1 MAQKMEEELGRS
13 KILQRKMPKK
23 QKINILWFTKDL
35 RTRDSESLYNVMQ
48 EELPFLA
55 VYVFDS
61 EFFSQKQ
68 FGCRKIAKYRAKFL
82 LESIEDL
89 KQNLAR
95 LNIPFLVKHGKTED
109 VFKDI
114 SEEFEILKIFCQ
126 EEWTKE
132 ETELQTKIRIALPA
146 VIWERSYSQ
155 FLVHPLFV
163 FKTLDKIPM
172 LFTTFRQKIE
182 KNLLIRPE
190 FDSEDFMY
198 NKSEIH
204 FKSDDISLKLLG
216 FEDFETDERTAFPF
230 SGGENEALNRLHH
243 YFSETQHLSQYKET
257 RNGLVGTDYSSK
269 FSAWLSD
276 GSLSA
281 VTIYHEI
288 KKYEKE
294 FGANDSTYW
303 LFFELLWRDFFKYI
317 SLQHKD
323 YIFWKSGINHQKYFA
338 ENNEALIQRWKDGK
352 TDSDFVNAN
361 MLELKNT
368 GWMSNRGRQ
377 NVASYFCK
385 ILKQD
390 WRIGAAYFEE
400 MLIDY
405 DVHSNYG
412 NWMYLAGVGNDNRN
426 RTFNPEKQA
435 EMYDSNQKFRRLWL
449 KQ

>member
-1 MAQKMEEELGRS
+1 
-13 KILQRKMPKK
+13 MPKK
-23 QKINILWFTKDL
+23 QKINILWFTKNL
-35 RTRDSESLYNVMQ
+35 RTRDSELLNNIMQ
-48 EELPFLA
+48 EDMPFLA
-55 VYVFDS
+55 VYVFDPD
-61 EFFSQKQ
+61 FFQQKQ
-68 FGCRKIAKYRAKFL
+68 FGFQKIGKFRAKFQV
-82 LESIEDL
+82 ESVEDL
-89 KQNLAR
+89 KNNLAKQ
-95 LNIPFLVKHGKTED
+95 NIPFLIKYGKTED
-109 VFKDI
+109 IFKEI
-114 SEEFEILKIFCQ
+114 SERFEVVKIFCQ
-126 EEWTKE
+126 EEWTQE
-132 ETELQTKIRIALPA
+132 ETQLQKKIRVIIPNA
-146 VIWERSYSQ
+146 VWEKSYSQ
-155 FLVHPLFV
+155 FLIHPLFV

-190 FDSEDFMY
+190 FESENIVY
-198 NKSEIH
+198 NKENIVVE
-204 FKSDDISLKLLG
+204 SDEISLQSLG
-216 FEDFETDERTAFPF
+216 FEDFEKDKRSAFPF
-230 SGGENEALNRLHH
+230 SGGENVALKRLQF
-243 YFSETQHLSQYKET
+243 YFSETQHLSCYKET
-257 RNGLVGTDYSSK
+257 RNGLVGKEYSSK

-288 KKYEKE
+288 KKYEEK

-303 LFFELLWRDFFKYI
+303 LIFELLWGDFFRYV
-317 SLQHKD
+317 SLQHKNL
-323 YIFWKSGINHQKYFA
+323 IFRKAGIKHDPYFV
-338 ENNEALIQRWKDGK
+338 ENNPALIQKWIDGE

-400 MLIDY
+400 LLIDY

-435 EMYDSNQKFRRLWL
+435 EIYDSNEEFRSLWL
-449 KQ
+449 RK

>member
-1 MAQKMEEELGRS
+1 MEEKLGRS

-23 QKINILWFTKDL
+23 QKINILWFTKNL
-35 RTRDSESLYNVMQ
+35 RTRDSESLYTIMQ
-48 EELPFLA
+48 EDLPFLA
-55 VYVFDS
+55 VYVFDTV
-61 EFFSQKQ
+61 FFQQKQ
-68 FGCRKIAKYRAKFL
+68 FGFQKIGQFRTKFL
-82 LESIEDL
+82 LESVEDL
-89 KQNLAR
+89 RRNLIR
-95 LNIPFLVKHGKTED
+95 QKIPFLVKYGKTEK
-109 VFKDI
+109 VIKDI
-114 SEEFEILKIFCQ
+114 SEEFEIVKIFCQ

-132 ETELQTKIRIALPA
+132 EIDLQSKIEKVVPLA
-146 VIWERSYSQ
+146 IWEKSYSQ
-155 FLVHPLFV
+155 FLVHPFFV

-190 FDSEDFMY
+190 FESENLLYDKE
-198 NKSEIH
+198 NIAAE
-204 FKSDDISLKLLG
+204 SDEISLQALG
-216 FEDFETDERTAFPF
+216 FEDFKKDKRSAFPF
-230 SGGENEALNRLHH
+230 SGGESEALKRLHS
-243 YFSETQHLSQYKET
+243 YFSKTKNLSRYKET
-257 RNGLVGTDYSSK
+257 RNGLAGTEYSSK
-269 FSAWLSD
+269 FSAWLAD

-294 FGANDSTYW
+294 FGSNDSTYW
-303 LFFELLWRDFFKYI
+303 LIFELLWRDFFRYV
-317 SLQHKD
+317 SLQHKEL
-323 YIFWKSGINHQKYFA
+323 IFRKSGIKHDPYFG
-338 ENNEALIQRWKDGK
+338 ENNPALIQKWIEGE

-412 NWMYLAGVGNDNRN
+412 NWMYLAGVGNDNRD
-426 RTFNPEKQA
+426 RIFNPEKQA
-435 EMYDSNQKFRRLWL
+435 EVYDPNEEFRQLWL

>member
-1 MAQKMEEELGRS
+1 
-13 KILQRKMPKK
+13 MPEK

-35 RTRDSESLYNVMQ
+35 RTRDSESLYKVMQ
-48 EELPFLA
+48 EGLPFLA
-55 VYVFDS
+55 VYIFDVVF
-61 EFFSQKQ
+61 FTKKQ
-68 FGCRKIAKYRAKFL
+68 FGFRKIGKYRAKFL
-82 LESIEDL
+82 LESVEGL
-89 KQNLAR
+89 KQNLAKQH
-95 LNIPFLVKHGKTED
+95 IPFLVKHDKTEH
-109 VFKDI
+109 VFKEI
-114 SEEFEILKIFCQ
+114 SEEFDVVKIFCQ

-132 ETELQTKIRIALPA
+132 ETELHTKIRQVAPA
-146 VIWERSYSQ
+146 AIWEKSYSQ
-155 FLVHPLFV
+155 FLLHPLFV
-163 FKTLDKIPM
+163 FKIWDKIPM

-190 FDSEDFMY
+190 FESEDLMY
-198 NKSEIH
+198 NKTDIYI
-204 FKSDDISLKLLG
+204 KSDEISLKSLG

-230 SGGENEALNRLHH
+230 SGGENEALKRLHY
-243 YFSETQHLSQYKET
+243 YFSETKKLSQYKGI
-257 RNGLVGTDYSSK
+257 RNGMVGTDYSSK
-269 FSAWLSD
+269 FSSWFSD

-281 VTIYHEI
+281 VSIYHEVKI
-288 KKYEKE
+288 YEEE
-294 FGANDSTYW
+294 FGANESTYW
-303 LFFELLWRDFFKYI
+303 LIFELFWRDFFKYV
-317 SLQHKD
+317 SLQYKD
-323 YIFWKSGINHQKYFA
+323 SIFWKSGINYQKYFT
-338 ENNEALIQRWKDGK
+338 ENNKTLIQKWESGEI
-352 TDSDFVNAN
+352 DSDFVNAN

-426 RTFNPEKQA
+426 RTFNPKKQA
-435 EMYDSNQKFRRLWL
+435 ELYDPNQEFRKLWL

>member
-1 MAQKMEEELGRS
+1 
-13 KILQRKMPKK
+13 MPKK

-35 RTRDSESLYNVMQ
+35 RTRDSESLYKAMQ
-48 EELPFLA
+48 EDLPFLA
-55 VYVFDS
+55 IYIFDA
-61 EFFSQKQ
+61 EFFAQKLS
-68 FGCRKIAKYRAKFL
+68 GGRKIAKFRARFL
-82 LESIEDL
+82 LKTVENL
-89 KQNLAR
+89 RQNLAR
-95 LNIPFLVKHGKTED
+95 QKIPFSVKYGKTEAI
-109 VFKDI
+109 FKDI
-114 SEEFEILKIFCQ
+114 SKEFEVVKIFCQ

-132 ETELQTKIRIALPA
+132 EVDLQTKIKKA
-146 VIWERSYSQ
+146 VPGATWEKSYSQ

-163 FKTLDKIPM
+163 FKVLDKIPM

-190 FDSEDFMY
+190 FESENLMY
-198 NKSEIH
+198 DKKDIPL
-204 FKSDDISLKLLG
+204 KSDEISLTLLG
-216 FEDFETDERTAFPF
+216 FEDFKPDERSAFPF
-230 SGGENEALNRLHH
+230 SGGEDAALKRLHH
-243 YFSETQHLSQYKET
+243 YFSETQNLSRYKDT
-257 RNGLVGTDYSSK
+257 RNGLAGADYSSK
-269 FSAWLSD
+269 FSPWLSD
-276 GSLSA
+276 GNLSA
-281 VTIYHEI
+281 VTVYYEI
-288 KKYEKE
+288 KKYEEE

-303 LFFELLWRDFFKYI
+303 LIFELLWRDFFRYI
-317 SLQHKD
+317 SLQYKD
-323 YIFWKSGINHQKYFA
+323 LIFQKNGINHQNCWA
-338 ENNEALIQRWKDGK
+338 ENNKIWIQKWKDGE

-400 MLIDY
+400 MLMDY

-435 EMYDSNQKFRRLWL
+435 EMYDSHQEYRKLWI

>member
-1 MAQKMEEELGRS
+1 
-13 KILQRKMPKK
+13 MPKK

-35 RTRDSESLYNVMQ
+35 RTRDSESLYKAMR
-48 EELPFLA
+48 EDLPFLA
-55 VYVFDS
+55 VYVFDAD
-61 EFFSQKQ
+61 FFQQTQ
-68 FGCRKIAKYRAKFL
+68 FGFKKIGKYRLKFL
-82 LESIEDL
+82 LENVEDL
-89 KQNLAR
+89 KQNLTEK
-95 LNIPFLVKHGKTED
+95 NIPFLIKYGKTEAI
-109 VFKDI
+109 FKEI
-114 SEEFEILKIFCQ
+114 SERFEVVKIFCQ
-126 EEWTKE
+126 KEWTSE
-132 ETELQTKIRIALPA
+132 EKDIHTKILQMIPDA
-146 VIWERSYSQ
+146 VWEKPYSQ

-163 FKTLDKIPM
+163 FKTLVKIPM

-190 FDSEDFMY
+190 FESENLMY
-198 NKSEIH
+198 DKEYIISE
-204 FKSDDISLKLLG
+204 SDEISLESLG
-216 FEDFETDERTAFPF
+216 FEDFEPDKRSAFPF
-230 SGGENEALNRLHH
+230 SGGEDTGLKRLHY
-243 YFSETQHLSQYKET
+243 YFRETKSLSKYKET
-257 RNGLVGTDYSSK
+257 RNGLSGTDYSSK
-269 FSAWLSD
+269 FSPWLSD

-303 LFFELLWRDFFKYI
+303 LIFELLWRDFFRYI
-317 SLQHKD
+317 SLQYKD
-323 YIFWKSGINHQKYFA
+323 LIFRKSGINQQKYCT
-338 ENNEALIQRWKDGK
+338 ENNEDLIQKWKDGE

-377 NVASYFCK
+377 NAASYFCK

-435 EMYDSNQKFRRLWL
+435 EIYDPNEEFRKLWL
-449 KQ
+449 KE

>member
-1 MAQKMEEELGRS
+1 
-13 KILQRKMPKK
+13 MPKK
-23 QKINILWFTKDL
+23 QKINILWFTKNL
-35 RTRDSESLYNVMQ
+35 RTRDSELLNNIMQ
-48 EELPFLA
+48 EDMPFLA
-55 VYVFDS
+55 VYVFDPD
-61 EFFSQKQ
+61 FFQQKQ
-68 FGCRKIAKYRAKFL
+68 FGFQKIGKFRAKFQV
-82 LESIEDL
+82 ESVEDL
-89 KQNLAR
+89 KNNLAKQ
-95 LNIPFLVKHGKTED
+95 NIPFLIKYGKTED
-109 VFKDI
+109 IFKEI
-114 SEEFEILKIFCQ
+114 SERFEVVKIFCQ
-126 EEWTKE
+126 EEWTQE
-132 ETELQTKIRIALPA
+132 ETQLQKKIRGIIPNA
-146 VIWERSYSQ
+146 VWKKSYSQ
-155 FLVHPLFV
+155 FLIHPLFV

-190 FDSEDFMY
+190 FESENIVY
-198 NKSEIH
+198 NKENIVVE
-204 FKSDDISLKLLG
+204 SDEISLQSLG
-216 FEDFETDERTAFPF
+216 FEDFEQDKRSAFPF
-230 SGGENEALNRLHH
+230 SGGENAALKRLQF
-243 YFSETQHLSQYKET
+243 YFSETQHLSCYKET
-257 RNGLVGTDYSSK
+257 RNGLVGKEYSSK

-288 KKYEKE
+288 KKYEEK

-303 LFFELLWRDFFKYI
+303 LIFELLWRDFFRYV
-317 SLQHKD
+317 SLQHKNL
-323 YIFWKSGINHQKYFA
+323 IFRKAGIKHDPYFV
-338 ENNEALIQRWKDGK
+338 ENNPALIQKWIDGE

-400 MLIDY
+400 LLIDY

-435 EMYDSNQKFRRLWL
+435 EMYDSNEEFRSLWL
-449 KQ
+449 RK

>member
-1 MAQKMEEELGRS
+1 
-13 KILQRKMPKK
+13 MPKK
-23 QKINILWFTKDL
+23 QKINILWFTKNL
-35 RTRDSESLYNVMQ
+35 RTRDSESLYTIMQ
-48 EELPFLA
+48 EDLPFLA
-55 VYVFDS
+55 VYVFDTD
-61 EFFSQKQ
+61 FFQQKQ
-68 FGCRKIAKYRAKFL
+68 FGFQKIGQFRTKFL
-82 LESIEDL
+82 LKSVEDL
-89 KQNLAR
+89 RRNLIR
-95 LNIPFLVKHGKTED
+95 QKIPFLVKYGKTEK
-109 VFKDI
+109 VIKDI
-114 SEEFEILKIFCQ
+114 SEEFEIVKIFCQ

-132 ETELQTKIRIALPA
+132 EIDLQSKIEKVVPLA
-146 VIWERSYSQ
+146 IWEKSYSQ
-155 FLVHPLFV
+155 FLVHPFFV

-190 FDSEDFMY
+190 FESENLMY
-198 NKSEIH
+198 DKENIAAE
-204 FKSDDISLKLLG
+204 SDEISLQALG
-216 FEDFETDERTAFPF
+216 FEDFKKDKRSAFPF
-230 SGGENEALNRLHH
+230 SGGESEALKRLHS
-243 YFSETQHLSQYKET
+243 YFSETKNLSRYKET
-257 RNGLVGTDYSSK
+257 RNGLAGTEYSSK
-269 FSAWLSD
+269 FSAWLAD

-294 FGANDSTYW
+294 FGSNDSTYW
-303 LFFELLWRDFFKYI
+303 LIFELLWRDFFRYV
-317 SLQHKD
+317 SLQHKEL
-323 YIFWKSGINHQKYFA
+323 IFRKAGIKHHPYFG
-338 ENNEALIQRWKDGK
+338 ENNPALIQKWIEGE

-412 NWMYLAGVGNDNRN
+412 NWMYLAGVGNDNRD
-426 RTFNPEKQA
+426 RIFNPEKQA
-435 EMYDSNQKFRRLWL
+435 ELYDPNEEFRQLWL

>member
-1 MAQKMEEELGRS
+1 
-13 KILQRKMPKK
+13 MPKK

-35 RTRDSESLYNVMQ
+35 RTRDSESLYKAMR
-48 EELPFLA
+48 EDLPFLA
-55 VYVFDS
+55 VYVFDAD
-61 EFFSQKQ
+61 FFQQPQ
-68 FGCRKIAKYRAKFL
+68 FGFKKIGKYRLKFL
-82 LESIEDL
+82 LESVEDL
-89 KQNLAR
+89 KQNLTEK
-95 LNIPFLVKHGKTED
+95 NIPFLIKYGKTEAI
-109 VFKDI
+109 FKEI
-114 SEEFEILKIFCQ
+114 SERFEVVKIFCQ
-126 EEWTKE
+126 EEWTRE
-132 ETELQTKIRIALPA
+132 EKDIQTKILQMIPDA
-146 VIWERSYSQ
+146 VWEKPYSQ

-163 FKTLDKIPM
+163 FKTLVKIPM

-190 FDSEDFMY
+190 FESENLMY
-198 NKSEIH
+198 DKEYIISE
-204 FKSDDISLKLLG
+204 SDEISLESLG
-216 FEDFETDERTAFPF
+216 FEDFEPDKRSAFPF
-230 SGGENEALNRLHH
+230 SGGEDTGLKRLHY
-243 YFSETQHLSQYKET
+243 YFRETKSLSKYKET
-257 RNGLVGTDYSSK
+257 RNGLSGTDYSSK
-269 FSAWLSD
+269 FSPWLSD

-288 KKYEKE
+288 KKYEKK

-303 LFFELLWRDFFKYI
+303 LIFELLWRDFFRYI
-317 SLQHKD
+317 SLQYKD
-323 YIFWKSGINHQKYFA
+323 LIFRKSGINQQKYCT
-338 ENNEALIQRWKDGK
+338 ENNEDLIQKWKDGE

-377 NVASYFCK
+377 NAASYFCK

-435 EMYDSNQKFRRLWL
+435 EIYDPNEEFRKLWL
-449 KQ
+449 KE

>member
-1 MAQKMEEELGRS
+1 
-13 KILQRKMPKK
+13 MPKK

-35 RTRDSESLYNVMQ
+35 RTRDSESLYNAMQ
-48 EELPFLA
+48 EDLPFLA
-55 VYVFDS
+55 IYIFDS
-61 EFFSQKQ
+61 DFFAQKQ
-68 FGCRKIAKYRAKFL
+68 FGGRKIAKFRARFL
-82 LESIEDL
+82 LKTVENL
-89 KQNLAR
+89 RQNLAR
-95 LNIPFLVKHGKTED
+95 QNIPFSVKYGKTEAI
-109 VFKDI
+109 FKDI
-114 SEEFEILKIFCQ
+114 SKEFEVVKIFCQ

-132 ETELQTKIRIALPA
+132 EIDLQAKIKKA
-146 VIWERSYSQ
+146 VPSATWEKSYSQ

-163 FKTLDKIPM
+163 FKVMDKIPM

-190 FDSEDFMY
+190 FESENLMY
-198 NKSEIH
+198 DKKDIPL
-204 FKSDDISLKLLG
+204 KSDEISLKRFG
-216 FEDFETDERTAFPF
+216 FEDFEIDKRSAFPF
-230 SGGENEALNRLHH
+230 SGGEDAALKRLHH
-243 YFSETQHLSQYKET
+243 YFSETQNLSRYKDT
-257 RNGLVGTDYSSK
+257 RNGLAGADYSSK
-269 FSAWLSD
+269 FSPWLSD

-281 VTIYHEI
+281 VTVYYEI
-288 KKYEKE
+288 KKYEEE

-303 LFFELLWRDFFKYI
+303 LIFELLWRDFFRYI
-317 SLQHKD
+317 SLQYKD
-323 YIFWKSGINHQKYFA
+323 LIFQKNGINHQNCWA
-338 ENNEALIQRWKDGK
+338 ENNKIWIQKWKNGE

-385 ILKQD
+385 TLKQD

-400 MLIDY
+400 MLMDY

-435 EMYDSNQKFRRLWL
+435 EMYDSHQEYRKLWI

>member
-1 MAQKMEEELGRS
+1 
-13 KILQRKMPKK
+13 MPEK

-35 RTRDSESLYNVMQ
+35 RTRDSESLYKAMQ
-48 EELPFLA
+48 GELPFLA
-55 VYVFDS
+55 LYVFDA
-61 EFFSQKQ
+61 EFYTQKQ
-68 FGCRKIAKYRAKFL
+68 SGFRKIGKYRAKFL
-82 LESIEDL
+82 LESVETL
-89 KQNLAR
+89 RHNLAKQK
-95 LNIPFLVKHGKTED
+95 IPFSVKYGKTED
-109 VFKDI
+109 VFKEI
-114 SEEFEILKIFCQ
+114 SEKFEIVKIFCQ
-126 EEWTKE
+126 EEWMKE
-132 ETELQTKIRIALPA
+132 ETDLQTKIRSVVPA
-146 VIWERSYSQ
+146 ASWEKSYSQ

-172 LFTTFRQKIE
+172 LFTAFRQKIE

-190 FDSEDFMY
+190 FQSEDLVY
-198 NKSEIH
+198 DKSEIH
-204 FKSDDISLKLLG
+204 FKSDTISLNSLG

-230 SGGENEALNRLHH
+230 SGGENEALKRLHH
-243 YFSETQHLSQYKET
+243 YLWETQNLSQYKQT

-281 VTIYHEI
+281 VTINHEI
-288 KKYEKE
+288 KKYEE
-294 FGANDSTYW
+294 QFGANDSTYW
-303 LFFELLWRDFFKYI
+303 LIFELLWRDFFKYVSI
-317 SLQHKD
+317 QHKD
-323 YIFWKSGINHQKYFA
+323 LIFWKSGINHQKYFA
-338 ENNEALIQRWKDGK
+338 ENNNTFIQKWKDGE

-412 NWMYLAGVGNDNRN
+412 NWMYLAGVGNDYLN

-435 EMYDSNQKFRRLWL
+435 EMYDANEEFRKLWL
-449 KQ
+449 KH